1 MDKKSTIIIAVIII
15 LGVLGFLVISFQ
27 KSTLDTSQDEAQMAS
42 TTRWENTPAENP
54 EVLITSKTTVT
65 AKHAYQNGKHII
77 AGEVPMPTPC
87 HILDS
92 KAVASQDKKQVLVTL
107 VSSVKTGETCAQV
120 ITPARFK
127 LTVSALKDAKF
138 TATLNGQEITLS
150 LIEAGPNED
159 LDKFDL
165 YIKG

>member
-1 MDKKSTIIIAVIII
+1 MDKKSTIIIAVVVI

-27 KSTLDTSQDEAQMAS
+27 KSTLDSAQGVSQVAS
-42 TTRWENTPAENP
+42 TSWENIPAENP
-54 EVLITSKTTVT
+54 DVLITSKTTVT
-65 AKHAYQNGKHII
+65 AKHAYLNGKHII

-92 KAVASQDKKQVLVTL
+92 KAVASADKKQVLLTL
-107 VSSVKTGETCAQV
+107 SSTVKTGETCAQV
-120 ITPARFK
+120 ITPGRFK
-127 LTVSALKDAKF
+127 LTVTALKDAKF
-138 TATLNGQEITLS
+138 TATLNGQEIILN